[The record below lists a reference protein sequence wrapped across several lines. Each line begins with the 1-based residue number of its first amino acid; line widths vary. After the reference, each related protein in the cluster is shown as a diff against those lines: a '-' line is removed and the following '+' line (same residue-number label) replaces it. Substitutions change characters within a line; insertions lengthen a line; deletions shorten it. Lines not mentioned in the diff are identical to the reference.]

1 MRPDMIP
8 DLLDIIAQVLNLVR
22 LILIATGNQ

>member
-8 DLLDIIAQVLNLVR
+8 DLLDIIAQVLTLVR

>member
-8 DLLDIIAQVLNLVR
+8 DLLDILAQVLNLVR